1 MPDCPTPKR
10 AIYATEG
17 AAWGALRGW
26 PTFEG
31 ARPQAP
37 YRCICR
43 GWHIAPRT
51 EALRHRTAGR

>member
-1 MPDCPTPKR
+1 MSDCPTPKR

-17 AAWGALRGW
+17 AAWARI
-26 PTFEG
+26 
-31 ARPQAP
+31 ARPSRELP

-43 GWHIAPRT
+43 GWHIAPRA

>member
-17 AAWGALRGW
+17 AAWGALHRIPGI
-26 PTFEG
+26 
-31 ARPQAP
+31 RDMVP
-37 YRCICR
+37 YRCH
-43 GWHIAPRT
+43 GHWHIAPRA